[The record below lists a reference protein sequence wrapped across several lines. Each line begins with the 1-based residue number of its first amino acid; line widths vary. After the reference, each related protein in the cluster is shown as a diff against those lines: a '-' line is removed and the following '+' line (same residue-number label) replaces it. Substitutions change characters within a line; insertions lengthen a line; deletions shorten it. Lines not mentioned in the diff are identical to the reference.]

1 MLKPKCLNGDT
12 SFGFSN
18 SEGGYILPC
27 CWCYQPNRIKQ
38 FASLT
43 QEKFKIT
50 NVDSIDSI
58 VESDEWQEFFDMLIN
73 RPEKAP
79 ETCKKYCSDTYEH
92 NRVNYT

>member
-1 MLKPKCLNGDT
+1 MLKPKCLNVDT

-27 CWCYQPNRIKQ
+27 CWCDQPKRIKQ

>member
-27 CWCYQPNRIKQ
+27 CWCDQPKRIKQ

-79 ETCKKYCSDTYEH
+79 ETCKKYCSATYEH